1 MTVKLFEPNPSI
13 EMRRV
18 ISRAGLAACK
28 ELSLLI
34 KRGRLIFEIGDFV
47 DINNADTS
55 GDFNESCLS
64 IVFLCS
70 WSSCLSIVFLCSW
83 SSCLSIVFLY
93 S

>member
-47 DINNADTS
+47 VINNADTS

-70 WSSCLSIVFLCSW
+70 WSSCLSIVFL
-83 SSCLSIVFLY
+83 Y